1 MKSLLIPGPCVP
13 LDIKLIFTGEGMH
26 PITCLLGR
34 RLGNETLAAGAPTW
48 FDFRKRTVIG
58 PRKKIPMY
66 GIRTYTYLVVLKVT
80 AEVLVSWV

>member
-34 RLGNETLAAGAPTW
+34 RLGNETLAAGAPTC
-48 FDFRKRTVIG
+48 FDSVKG
-58 PRKKIPMY
+58 PSLVQEKKIPMY

>member
-34 RLGNETLAAGAPTW
+34 RLGNETC
-48 FDFRKRTVIG
+48 FDSVKG
-58 PRKKIPMY
+58 PSLVQEKKIPMY